1 MKAKTKNTLVSIAL
15 IVAMLFSLVI
25 FVPHK
30 VHAAVDPEYDA
41 TVNEIYVGNVPLSKG
56 NHLLNNG
63 EYQIP
68 GAPEE
73 GASGYAYYT
82 EEGKLILNNYSY
94 EGTGTT
100 HTDDPNWYKC
110 SIYTTGSLDI
120 VLVGENTV
128 SNTADASTWQ
138 LCSIY
143 ADGNVY
149 ISGEGSVVL
158 NADYA
163 TIVCKSSLVINGGT
177 VTLPSTSSAVSV
189 AGDFVVNKGT
199 VSMTLREPIHA
210 ESVILNRGTVTLS
223 SKTLSPTT
231 NVLESA
237 PSLPANAEDYTLTVS
252 RNADGSSPE
261 EYDEAIADEYEY
273 FNFVYTAKEIINEI
287 SVSGIDFPEV
297 GESSE
302 DIVFTPASLTYGG
315 GYQMISRLLQKYTGT
330 EWVSYNESE
339 NLIEYGTLYRIKV
352 TLAPDDGY
360 DFSSEI
366 TDADVSINDTAGD
379 GAEIFSAGTVNYANI
394 YIEFSYEAPVVDY
407 GIYIAA
413 KDGDDDIGVL
423 ITEEN
428 YDDVLGDGTVSY
440 DPATKTLTLY
450 GYYYEGAGYDPGD
463 GGGCAISGDIDDGEV
478 LKIAIVGD
486 NSITLTGDESAG
498 ICFFGDGTLAI
509 SGNGSLDINAATYG
523 ICLQA
528 ADGLVTI
535 ANSEITINVTGTPSV
550 GIYSPKFLMTSGDI
564 KITSSMLG
572 ITVIGEGDELSIE
585 GGSVEISANPGMAF
599 SRVDTEHSS
608 FISRMPDFSEY
619 YDIYEVLASVNADG
633 TGAAE
638 FDDAYIASYK
648 YVKVRHVMDY
658 GIAIADK
665 DDDETIAVIV
675 TEDNYNDVLGDGT
688 VFYIPEDDVLVL
700 NGYHY
705 EGEGIDFGYYCG
717 IYVDTRDGMFN
728 LRIVG
733 ENSISVDSDN
743 GVGIV
748 LYGDGYKAIYG
759 DGEDEDIDCSL
770 DINAPMI
777 GINAPGDSMLY
788 VGEGFSLSITCT
800 ETPSAGILV
809 DNIYIY
815 NDNFVIDTQY
825 IGIGVDNEYSTF
837 DIDGGNV
844 EIATSQAGYAFVY
857 NGDEPGTFVT
867 TLPTLHSDFKISVS
881 ENRDGS
887 NPAEPE
893 GDPTTWKYVSLKE
906 IIIYRIDIA
915 AKDGDETIYVTVTS
929 GNCDDVLGDGTVSY
943 DPETKTLTLNGYTYV
958 GTGYDFG
965 SDERYCIS
973 IYNEDEVTIN
983 LVGENTITLNEP
995 DTYGIG
1001 IDTYN
1006 TDVTVTGD
1014 GSLSITTSSAG
1025 IYIAS
1030 SDSNDFIIEG
1040 GNITINSIYGIDGY
1054 YILLEGGSVEIN
1066 SVAEGS
1072 EEGQGIFADIF
1083 EMTGG
1088 SLKITSDGTGIVIW
1102 SSYGD
1107 VIIRDGAVEI
1117 SVADAGCSFLIWDST
1132 EDAYVPYL
1140 PDFSLYEGFCQFTG
1154 SVNSDGTGAVEYDY
1168 DNFDTYKYVRIRPVI
1183 SYNLVIYKDTG
1194 DDAESY
1200 LITGDNYNDVFGDG
1214 TVSFDPETNTL
1225 TLNGYVYNS
1234 TDGNPFIYCTDYID
1248 ELNILLVGENTV
1260 TSPNADAALVLNFVA
1275 NVTIMGEGSLEITAL
1290 SEGIDAADEQNILE
1304 IAGGAITI
1312 NAPCAIYGDSLIISG
1327 GSLTVNSTTDD
1338 RLLFDLISF
1347 EMTGGRLKVDCETA
1361 AIAVYGQTSP
1371 IVISGG
1377 SIEIST
1383 TLPGCIFMIYDY
1395 DAESFVPYDPD
1406 LSDYEGL
1413 YELVAGVNADGT
1425 DAGEYDADQLSTYRY
1440 FKLEEHVCAPTIVPE
1455 VSAGCTTTGKEAYYR
1470 CECGKCFEDEN
1481 GETEIADIDTWGIID
1496 ELGHDYADA
1505 TCTEPKTCKRT
1516 DCGATDGD
1524 ALGHDYADAT
1534 CTEPKTCKRT
1544 DCGATEGNALGHSF
1558 GAEWKTDGTNHWKEC
1573 ACGEKSEVAA
1583 HSGGTA
1589 TCVAKAK
1596 CSVCNAEHGSLADH
1610 KYSEA
1615 TCTAKAK
1622 CSVCNAETG
1631 ELAAHKYSEA
1641 TCTAKAKCSV
1651 CNAETGELKAHSG
1664 GTATCTAKAKC
1675 SVCNTE
1681 YGELAAHKYSEATCT
1696 AKAKCSVCNA
1706 ETGELAEHKDANSD
1720 GKCDVC
1726 EYTMSTPTPDP
1737 DPNKPEDPKDG
1748 LGTGAIIGIA
1758 AGSTAVVGVGGFSL
1772 FWFVIKKKS
1781 LADLLAVFKKN

>member
-30 VHAAVDPEYDA
+30 VHAAVDPEYDV
-41 TVNEIYVGNVPLSKG
+41 TINEIYIGNVTLSKG
-56 NHLLNNG
+56 NHLLIG
-63 EYQIP
+63 DEYQTS

-73 GASGYAYYT
+73 NASGYAYYT
-82 EEGKLILNNYSY
+82 EEGKLILNNFSY
-94 EGTGTT
+94 EGEGKT
-100 HTDDPNWYKC
+100 HIDDPNFYKC
-110 SIYTTGSLDI
+110 SIYTAGSLDI
-120 VLVGENTV
+120 VLVGENTI
-128 SNTADASTWQ
+128 SNTADSSMWQ
-138 LCSIY
+138 CCSIY

-149 ISGEGSVVL
+149 IGGEGSVVL
-158 NADYA
+158 NAALA
-163 TIVCKSSLVINGGT
+163 TIVCKASLVINGGT
-177 VTLPSTSSAVSV
+177 VTLPSNSSAVSV

-199 VSMTLREPIHA
+199 VSMTLGEPIHA
-210 ESVILNRGTVTLS
+210 GSVILNKGTVTLR
-223 SKTLSPTT
+223 SKTSSPTT
-231 NVLESA
+231 NVFVSSV

-261 EYDEAIADEYEY
+261 EYDVEKFDEYEY

-297 GESSE
+297 GESSD
-302 DIVFTPASLTYGG
+302 DIVFTPASLTYGDE
-315 GYQMISRLLQKYTGT
+315 YQMISRLLQKYTGT

-352 TLAPDDGY
+352 TLAPNDGY

-366 TDADVSINDTAGD
+366 TDGDVSINDTAGD

-428 YDDVLGDGTVSY
+428 CDDVLGDGTVSY

-450 GYYYEGAGYDPGD
+450 EYHYEGAGYDPGD
-463 GGGCAISGDIDDGEV
+463 GGGYAIFGDIDDGEV
-478 LKIAIVGD
+478 LRLAIVGD
-486 NSITLTGDESAG
+486 NSITLTGDRTAG
-498 ICFFGDGTLAI
+498 IGFFGDSTLAI
-509 SGNGSLDINAATYG
+509 SGNGALDINAATYG
-523 ICLQA
+523 ICLQGTDA
-528 ADGLVTI
+528 LITI

-585 GGSVEISANPGMAF
+585 GGSVEISANPGMTFA
-599 SRVDTEHSS
+599 RADTEHAS
-608 FISRMPDFSEY
+608 FVSRMPDFSGY
-619 YDIYEVLASVNADG
+619 YDLYEVLASVNADG
-633 TGAAE
+633 TDAAK

-648 YVKVRHVMDY
+648 YVKVRHIIDY

-665 DDDETIAVIV
+665 DGDETIAVIV

-688 VFYIPEDDVLVL
+688 VSYDPENDVLVL

-705 EGEGIDFGYYCG
+705 EGEGIDCGYYCG
-717 IYVDTRDGMFN
+717 IYVDTRDDMFN
-728 LRIVG
+728 LRIIG
-733 ENSISVDSDN
+733 DNSISVDSDN

-748 LYGDGYKAIYG
+748 IYGDGYKAIYSDNG
-759 DGEDEDIDCSL
+759 DEDIDCSL

-777 GINAPGDSMLY
+777 GINALGNSMLY

-800 ETPSAGILV
+800 ETPSAGILA

-815 NDNFVIDTQY
+815 NDNLVIDTPY
-825 IGIGVDNEYSTF
+825 IGIGVNDEYSTF
-837 DIDGGNV
+837 DIDGGNI

-857 NGDEPGTFVT
+857 NGDEPGSFVT
-867 TLPTLHSDFKISVS
+867 TLPHLDSEFKISVS

-887 NPAEPE
+887 NPTDPE
-893 GDPTTWKYVSLKE
+893 GDPTTWKYVSLKQ
-906 IIIYRIDIA
+906 IVNYYIDIA
-915 AKDGDETIYVTVTS
+915 AKDEDETIYVTVTNV
-929 GNCDDVLGDGTVSY
+929 NCDDVLGDGTVSY

-958 GTGYDFG
+958 GTGYGYG
-965 SDERYCIS
+965 SEGRYCLS

-995 DTYGIG
+995 DTNGTG
-1001 IDTYN
+1001 IDIYN

-1014 GSLSITTSSAG
+1014 GSLSITTSSVG
-1025 IYIAS
+1025 IYIMS
-1030 SDSNDFIIEG
+1030 SDTNDFIIEG
-1040 GNITINSIYGIDGY
+1040 GNITINSMCGIDGY
-1054 YILLEGGSVEIN
+1054 YILLEGGSVEVN
-1066 SVAEGS
+1066 SVAEGI
-1072 EEGQGIFADIF
+1072 EKGQGMYADIF

-1088 SLKITSDGTGIVIW
+1088 SLKITSDGAGIVIW
-1102 SSYGD
+1102 SGDGD

-1117 SVADAGCSFLIWDST
+1117 SVADAGCSFVIWDNV
-1132 EDAYVPYL
+1132 EDDYVPYP

-1154 SVNSDGTGAVEYDY
+1154 SVNSDGTGAVAYDS

-1200 LITGDNYNDVFGDG
+1200 LITGDNCDDVFGDG

-1234 TDGNPFIYCTDYID
+1234 TDINPFIYCTDDID

-1260 TSPNADAALVLNFVA
+1260 TSPNADAALVLKFAA
-1275 NVTIMGEGSLEITAL
+1275 NVTIKGEGSLEITAL
-1290 SEGIDAADEQNILE
+1290 SEGIDAADDEQNILE

-1312 NAPCAIYGDSLIISG
+1312 NAPCAIYCDNLIISG

-1383 TLPGCIFMIYDY
+1383 TLPGCIFMIYDN
-1395 DAESFVPYDPD
+1395 DADSFVPYIPD

-1516 DCGATDGD
+1516 DCGAT
-1524 ALGHDYADAT
+1524 
-1534 CTEPKTCKRT
+1534 
-1544 DCGATEGNALGHSF
+1544 EGNALGHSF
-1558 GAEWKTDGTNHWKEC
+1558 GTEWKTDGTNHWKEC

-1596 CSVCNAEHGSLADH
+1596 CSVCNAEHGSLADHNYSEATCTAKAKCSVCNAETGELAAH

-1681 YGELAAHKYSEATCT
+1681 YGELAEHKYSEATCT

-1720 GKCDVC
+1720 GKCDAC

-1737 DPNKPEDPKDG
+1737 DPNEPEDSKDG

-1758 AGSTAVVGVGGFSL
+1758 AGSTAVAGVGGFSL